1 MKVDNRCSVFDLK
14 WAFNTK
20 PQTEAAVEYFSA
32 VLTLRR
38 SPFRS
43 AERDRVWGSEL
54 EKESESDKK
63 DMQHLRGGGAANAG
77 YRLAYED
84 SRWILNRSHEQE
96 STQQEDPFVL

>member
-20 PQTEAAVEYFSA
+20 PQTEAAVEQAQYFSA
-32 VLTLRR
+32 ILSLRR

-54 EKESESDKK
+54 EKESESDEK
-63 DMQHLRGGGAANAG
+63 DMQHLKGGRCSKCGVQAG
-77 YRLAYED
+77 L
-84 SRWILNRSHEQE
+84 
-96 STQQEDPFVL
+96 